1 MTADSADDPVVPGQ
15 TAYQKTAPA
24 VAPRWGRFFS
34 ISDSNSGA
42 ISLSKPRVG
51 FSFTLDRQLALRLPA
66 YIGVTKL

>member
-15 TAYQKTAPA
+15 DGIPKDGPSPS
-24 VAPRWGRFFS
+24 PRWGRFFS
-34 ISDSNSGA
+34 KSDSNSGA